1 MKYTKFGGNELPDNV
16 IELDDNSFDDTV
28 NESDKL
34 IIVEFYTTTCPNCRA
49 IAPVYSKMSQ
59 ELEKEAVFAKINVEV
74 NTKIA
79 TRFGIMGVPTFKF
92 FCKNQPIG
100 GIVGSIN
107 STMLRN
113 TIKDYVKHRLE
124 CVNKSTPMVFEMDG
138 YG

>member
-1 MKYTKFGGNELPDNV
+1 MPDNI
-16 IELDDNSFDDTV
+16 IELNDGSFDDTV
-28 NESDKL
+28 NQSDKL

-49 IAPVYSKMSQ
+49 ITPVYEKMSL
-59 ELEKEAVFAKINVEV
+59 ELEKEAVFARINVEV
-74 NTKIA
+74 NTEVA
-79 TRFGIMGVPTFKF
+79 TRYGIMGVPTFKF

-107 STMLRN
+107 ATMLRN
-113 TIKDYVKHRLE
+113 TIKDYVRHRLE